1 MIQITIYKKPD
12 NQYKGFQVIGHADSV
27 EEGADLVCCSVS
39 VLTINLVNSLDTF
52 TDDEFE
58 VTEQEELGLV
68 QVTFKNPLS
77 DKALLLMDSFDLGA
91 HKKGVGS
98 TKNGRDSESK
108 RLGAKR
114 ADGQFVKAGNILY
127 RQRGTKIH
135 PGVNVGRG
143 GDDTLF
149 AKVDG
154 VLRFERKGRDK
165 KQASVYPVATNE

>member
-68 QVTFKNPLS
+68 QVS
-77 DKALLLMDSFDLGA
+77 DKALLLMDSFDLGV
-91 HKKGVGS
+91 HS
-98 TKNGRDSESK
+98 IEEQYDIW
-108 RLGAKR
+108 L
-114 ADGQFVKAGNILY
+114 
-127 RQRGTKIH
+127 
-135 PGVNVGRG
+135 
-143 GDDTLF
+143 
-149 AKVDG
+149 KVITRE
-154 VLRFERKGRDK
+154 V
-165 KQASVYPVATNE
+165 